1 MSAPNQHQEYTR
13 EIARMQEL
21 TAPQFVTKR
30 IRQLITEMDGVEN
43 HQEKVKG
50 ESFWG
55 NLQNH

>member
-50 ESFWG
+50 ESF
-55 NLQNH
+55 